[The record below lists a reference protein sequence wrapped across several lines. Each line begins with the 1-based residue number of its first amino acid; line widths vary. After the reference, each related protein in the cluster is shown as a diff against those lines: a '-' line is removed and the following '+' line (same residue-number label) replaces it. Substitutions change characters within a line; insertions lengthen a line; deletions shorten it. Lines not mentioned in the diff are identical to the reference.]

1 MLLARVLNGCGYK
14 TKAEIRYFARILFD
28 SVGEAYVVQANVV
41 LFLEVQER
49 KISSTV
55 AASSC
60 VSTVSQCSVVA
71 RRCALKMYSRG

>member
-14 TKAEIRYFARILFD
+14 MNAEISVFAPVPFD
-28 SVGEAYVVQANVV
+28 VVGKACVVHATAV
-41 LFLEVQER
+41 LFLEDQEE

-60 VSTVSQCSVVA
+60 IPTVSQCSVVA
-71 RRCALKMYSRG
+71 RRCALRMDLRG